1 MDDWAIDK
9 EEPDFAVIGQ
19 VLAYN
24 EAMRGAIGEGSSS
37 GM

>member
-9 EEPDFAVIGQ
+9 EEPDFAVISK

-24 EAMRGAIGEGSSS
+24 EAGRGAI
-37 GM
+37 